1 MGRLARVGDV
11 APLSRAGPLRGA
23 SHRFVTG
30 RLAQFR
36 SEGHLARLRC
46 RGTSRVRCGV
56 PRTGSLWGQLRSA
69 PSRASPHGPSAS
81 TGRRSHRSGDPVR
94 FHRQAARFLG
104 PTRPRPQT
112 ARPHPQAT
120 ARTARASPS
129 ASSRHS
135 VRRRAVHASGAAVQ
149 DHRIDG
155 KTPRQV
161 TGCPAVRLSCAGYA
175 GRAVRTLGGPRFS
188 SEFAAQVSPTS
199 PLARPCHPHVHQ
211 THQLPRPSGLPA
223 PLGAF
228 SLGGNKL
235 FRSSA
240 ARRRAPSGRVA
251 SPRRTSRTDAHA

>member
-56 PRTGSLWGQLRSA
+56 PRTGSLRGQLRSA

-81 TGRRSHRSGDPVR
+81 TGRRSHRSGEPIR
-94 FHRQAARFLG
+94 ILEAFGPAAGCARFWSCC
-104 PTRPRPQT
+104 PRPSDRRKDP
-112 ARPHPQAT
+112 ASGHRLPSSSSLVCRAHRASRPHPRRPALLERVRFLERVRCAGIADQPP
-120 ARTARASPS
+120 RTA
-129 ASSRHS
+129 
-135 VRRRAVHASGAAVQ
+135 
-149 DHRIDG
+149 
-155 KTPRQV
+155 
-161 TGCPAVRLSCAGYA
+161 
-175 GRAVRTLGGPRFS
+175 
-188 SEFAAQVSPTS
+188 
-199 PLARPCHPHVHQ
+199 CHPHVHQ

>member
-56 PRTGSLWGQLRSA
+56 PRTGSLRGQLRSA

-81 TGRRSHRSGDPVR
+81 TGRRSHPRAIPSASTGRPPVSSGQPVRAHRQPVPTHRQPLAPLGRAHPHPRGIRSGGGLCTLLELLSKTIGSTERPRVR
-94 FHRQAARFLG
+94 SQAAQQFVSRVQG
-104 PTRPRPQT
+104 TPGEPSAPS
-112 ARPHPQAT
+112 A
-120 ARTARASPS
+120 ARASR
-129 ASSRHS
+129 ASSL
-135 VRRRAVHASGAAVQ
+135 RRYRRPA
-149 DHRIDG
+149 
-155 KTPRQV
+155 PR
-161 TGCPAVRLSCAGYA
+161 TA
-175 GRAVRTLGGPRFS
+175 
-188 SEFAAQVSPTS
+188 
-199 PLARPCHPHVHQ
+199 CHPHVHQ